1 MEVFFYALIGYPI
14 IGYPIVTQDGKKHEK
29 AFKSTIEVE
38 IKKKSRRGLMNS
50 WFLVVEF

>member
-14 IGYPIVTQDGKKHEK
+14 ATQDGGKHEK
-29 AFKSTIEVE
+29 AFKSKIEVE

-50 WFLVVEF
+50 GFLVVEF